1 MQDFIAEAR
10 IQDHVPLFV
19 AKRVKGALRHHASR
33 NVKRTNERRTP
44 QDVASP
50 REYHGVLP
58 GLPK

>member
-33 NVKRTNERRTP
+33 NVKRT
-44 QDVASP
+44 
-50 REYHGVLP
+50 
-58 GLPK
+58 